1 MRNFNVSRMPAKGSL
16 GSRLALASG
25 PFALLLACSVY
36 DDALGDADSSLGG
49 SSSAEAGT
57 SPGGVSNHGGSSGAG
72 AGGAPTTRAG
82 TAGEGAGGS
91 VDHAGS
97 AGTSTSGSTAGG
109 GGSAAA
115 AGSDA
120 GGQATSDSTLVD
132 DMEDTDAQIVVAGGR
147 NGYWYVG
154 NDGTVGGTQAPTA
167 AMFEM
172 FELSSGE
179 QQDSTYS
186 AHMKVSGFTG
196 WGSVIGFN
204 LVEQQTVVKAYDASE
219 FCGLQ
224 FWGKAA
230 ASTPLQLRL
239 PDGDTHPDGMVCKTT
254 GAANTLCYDHFSTSI
269 SLTTA
274 WKSFSVM
281 FASLQQPGSGY
292 HPPDKAF
299 KADQLYAM
307 EWALPGAGG
316 KAYEIWIDDVML
328 VACQ

>member
-1 MRNFNVSRMPAKGSL
+1 MRNFNVSRMPAKGALSA
-16 GSRLALASG
+16 RLALASG

-36 DDALGDADSSLGG
+36 DGALGDAGTSLGG
-49 SSSAEAGT
+49 SSSGVSGT
-57 SPGGVSNHGGSSGAG
+57 SPGGVSNHGGSSGSDV
-72 AGGAPTTRAG
+72 GGVPTTHAG

-91 VDHAGS
+91 VDNGGS
-97 AGTSTSGSTAGG
+97 AGTSTSGSAAGG
-109 GGSAAA
+109 GGSGVT

-120 GGQATSDSTLVD
+120 GGQAGSDSTVVD
-132 DMEDTDAQIVVAGGR
+132 DMEDADAQIGVAGGR

-172 FELSSGE
+172 FELTSGE

-196 WGSVIGFN
+196 WGSVLGFN

-219 FCGLQ
+219 FCGVQ

-230 ASTPLQLRL
+230 TTTSLQLRL
-239 PDGDTHPDGMVCKTT
+239 PDGDTHPDGMVCKTS
-254 GAANTLCYDHFSTSI
+254 GAANTLCYDHFSAPI
-269 SLTTA
+269 ALTPA
-274 WKSFSVM
+274 WKSFSIT
-281 FASLQQPGSGY
+281 FASLQQPGTGY
-292 HPPDKAF
+292 HPADKNF

-316 KAYEIWIDDVML
+316 KAHEIWIDDVTL
-328 VACQ
+328 LSCK